1 MMYTLYRLESN
12 SYEPDALLLSYDWS
26 SFENREWRLCVKRF
40 LEQVAM
46 CGHEVI
52 EVPSTPF
59 VPGEDFVE
67 IEFLVAGA
75 RTTFA
80 SDHLLSLITI
90 ASEDLRVLRGVWN
103 DIGNKVG
110 WVQ

>member
-1 MMYTLYRLESN
+1 
-12 SYEPDALLLSYDWS
+12 
-26 SFENREWRLCVKRF
+26 
-40 LEQVAM
+40 
-46 CGHEVI
+46 
-52 EVPSTPF
+52 

-67 IEFLVAGA
+67 IEFLVAGV
-75 RTTFA
+75 RTSFA

-110 WVQ
+110 WFQ